1 MKITLT
7 TLSHDVLAGP
17 GELVCMVLP
26 QLGGFSACI
35 PPVDASNHLVKARML
50 PHLPLHP
57 GLADVYCS
65 QERREYIMGFEGL
78 QW

>member
-1 MKITLT
+1 MFWL
-7 TLSHDVLAGP
+7 D
-17 GELVCMVLP
+17 LVSWSAWCYPSSVGFLP
-26 QLGGFSACI
+26 AKKRQRGR
-35 PPVDASNHLVKARML
+35 VDASNYLMKARML